1 MTKTYT
7 PAEVFPPGE
16 YLRDELDERGW
27 TVTEFAGIIDRP
39 LQAVSEILNGKKAI
53 TAETACSFSE
63 ALGTTPELWLNLQS
77 AYRLHRLRSTATQD
91 QPSPVARRARLRE
104 VIPLAEVRTRGWIPE
119 TADLDITEA
128 AVCELLEI
136 NTLDDD
142 PEFALAAR
150 RSNSANPISIE
161 QSAWLG
167 HVRRVAE
174 GQAVADFTVD
184 ALEELAQ
191 RLPRLLKDGP
201 ARLPGLPSLFGDCGV
216 CLVFAQGLRG
226 GKLDGAVTFLTEGRP
241 VIGLTTRGDRFDGLL
256 YTLLHECAHLT
267 LGHITPQDGAILD
280 DDLRA
285 LRDDP
290 AELDPKEVEADEQ
303 ASAWLFPSGFYIKS
317 TSVPAI
323 VEAASRYE
331 VHPSV
336 VVGRVQHETQNWSRY
351 RNRIPK
357 VRPELQD
364 AGLLS

>member
-1 MTKTYT
+1 MTTTYT

-16 YLRDELDERGW
+16 YLRDELNERGW

-63 ALGTTPELWLNLQS
+63 ALGTTAELWLNLQS
-77 AYRLHRLRSTATQD
+77 AYRLHRLRSTATED
-91 QPSPVARRARLRE
+91 HPSPVARRARLRE
-104 VIPLAEVRTRGWIPE
+104 VIPLAEVRSRGWIPR
-119 TADLDITEA
+119 TDDLDVTEA

-136 NTLDDD
+136 DTLDNA

-150 RSNSANPISIE
+150 RSNSADPISIE

-174 GQAVADFTVD
+174 AQIVADFDVNG
-184 ALEELAQ
+184 LEEVAAG
-191 RLPRLLKDGP
+191 LPRLFKDGP
-201 ARLPGLPSLFGDCGV
+201 GKLPELPALLGACGV

-226 GKLDGAVTFLTEGRP
+226 GKLDGAVTFLPDGRP
-241 VIGLTTRGDRFDGLL
+241 AIGLTTRGDRFDSLL

-267 LGHITPQDGAILD
+267 LGHIDSHTGTILD
-280 DDLRA
+280 DDLREP
-285 LRDDP
+285 RDDP
-290 AELDPKEVEADEQ
+290 AEVEADEQ
-303 ASAWLFPSGFYIKS
+303 ASKWLFPNGFQIKS
-317 TSVPAI
+317 ASVPAI
-323 VEAASRYE
+323 VDASMRYE

-336 VVGRVQHETQNWSRY
+336 VVGRVQYDAQDFSRY
-351 RNRIPK
+351 RNLIPK
-357 VRPELQD
+357 ARSELQD

>member
-1 MTKTYT
+1 MTTTYN

-77 AYRLHRLRSTATQD
+77 AYRLHQLREAATRD
-91 QPSPVARRARLRE
+91 HPSPVARRARLRE
-104 VIPLAEVRTRGWIPE
+104 VIPFAEVRSRGWIPR
-119 TADLDITEA
+119 TDDLDVSEA
-128 AVCELLEI
+128 SVCELLEI
-136 NTLDDD
+136 ETLDSG

-150 RSNSANPISIE
+150 RSNSADPISIE

-174 GQAVADFTVD
+174 AQTVSDFDVN
-184 ALEELAQ
+184 ALEAAAAG
-191 RLPRLLKDGP
+191 LPRLFKDGP
-201 ARLPGLPSLFGDCGV
+201 GKLPELPALLGGCGV

-226 GKLDGAVTFLTEGRP
+226 GKLDGAVTFIPDGRP
-241 VIGLTTRGDRFDGLL
+241 VIGLTTRGDRFDSLL
-256 YTLLHECAHLT
+256 CTLLHECAHLT
-267 LGHITPQDGAILD
+267 LGHIDSYTGSILD
-280 DDLRA
+280 DDLTVP
-285 LRDDP
+285 RDDP
-290 AELDPKEVEADEQ
+290 DEVAADEQ
-303 ASAWLFPSGFYIKS
+303 ASAWLFPSGFQIKS
-317 TSVPAI
+317 ASVPAI
-323 VEAASRYE
+323 LEASLLYE

-336 VVGRVQHETQNWSRY
+336 VVGRVQYETQNWSRY

-357 VRPELQD
+357 VRSELQD

>member
-77 AYRLHRLRSTATQD
+77 AYRLYRLRSAATQD
-91 QPSPVARRARLRE
+91 HPSPVARRARLRE

-119 TADLDITEA
+119 TDDLDVTEA

-136 NTLDDD
+136 NALNDD
-142 PEFALAAR
+142 PEFVLAAK
-150 RSNSANPISIE
+150 RSNSADSISIE

-174 GQAVADFTVD
+174 PQTVADFAVD
-184 ALEELAQ
+184 ALEDLAQ

-201 ARLPGLPSLFGDCGV
+201 QGFPSLPTQFADSGV
-216 CLVFAQGLRG
+216 CLVFAEGLRG
-226 GKLDGAVTFLTEGRP
+226 GKLDGAVTFLSDGRP
-241 VIGLTTRGDRFDGLL
+241 VIGLTTRGDRFDSTIF
-256 YTLLHECAHLT
+256 TLLHECAHLT
-267 LGHITPQDGAILD
+267 LGHITSQSGTILD
-280 DDLRA
+280 DDLTEPQ
-285 LRDDP
+285 DDP
-290 AELDPKEVEADEQ
+290 DEIAANDQ
-303 ASAWLFPSGFYIKS
+303 ARQWLFPSGFEIES

-323 VEAASRYE
+323 LEAASRYE

-336 VVGRVQHETQNWSRY
+336 VVGRVQYETQNWRRF
-351 RNRIPK
+351 RNLIPK